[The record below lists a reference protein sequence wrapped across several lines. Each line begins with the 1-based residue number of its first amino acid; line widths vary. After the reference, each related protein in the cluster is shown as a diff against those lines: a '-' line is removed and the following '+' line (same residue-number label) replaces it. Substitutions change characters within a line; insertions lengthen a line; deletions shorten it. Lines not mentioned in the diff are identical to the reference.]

1 MKHQELLDKID
12 AIPLGIEH
20 IPLKD
25 ALVDVV
31 KAHTPFSFFTPE
43 TGEVTNCVV
52 CGGRYYPCYTIDRI
66 QVYFP

>member
-12 AIPLGIEH
+12 AIPLGINQ

-31 KAHTPFSFFTPE
+31 KAHTPFSIFTPS
-43 TGEVTNCVV
+43 TGEITNCVV
-52 CGGRYYPCYTIDRI
+52 CGGWYYPCYTIDRV
-66 QVYFP
+66 QAYF